1 MGRLPVSNIAGPL
14 SYVHD
19 DLVAYDGIAGQREE
33 GGVLLALAVVQALLS
48 LSLRLGGGLAVPAAL
63 GVGPLDHRL
72 DAEQR

>member
-33 GGVLLALAVVQALLS
+33 GGVLLALAVMQALLLLGS
-48 LSLRLGGGLAVPAAL
+48 VKLLSPL
-63 GVGPLDHRL
+63 VGRFVST
-72 DAEQR
+72 